1 MEGAQVEA
9 VRAPAARRLAD
20 VQPDPL
26 ADLVGDRLTGPA
38 EVAVDLEV
46 EERLVVD
53 HALAQQRAA
62 RNACAW
68 SMPMRSPVSSR
79 SPSSAISRP
88 AQSAPP
94 PLWTPS
100 LQASRWRP

>member
-53 HALAQQRAA
+53 HALARPRAGVQRSPSWKPAPFGIASSRCMPMSITTRAA

-68 SMPMRSPVSSR
+68 SMPMRSPGSSR
-79 SPSSAISRP
+79 
-88 AQSAPP
+88 
-94 PLWTPS
+94 
-100 LQASRWRP
+100 